1 MNMLFNIEQTQ
12 DLKHWVVQV
21 RDENSEWTDITEDFD
36 TFEEAEEW
44 AEKIRKNH
52 VMLRDIPF

>member
-21 RDENSEWTDITEDFD
+21 RDENNEWTDITEDFN

-44 AEKIRKNH
+44 TEKIRKNH

>member
-21 RDENSEWTDITEDFD
+21 RDENNEWTDITEDFD
-36 TFEEAEEW
+36 TFDEAEEW
-44 AEKIRKNH
+44 TKKIRKNH
-52 VMLRDIPF
+52 TMLMDIPF